1 MATVARRKTAALK
14 GAGRDDLVDPPEV
27 GPAARLVLLELART
41 ALAKATGSRGT
52 GAGAQP
58 QAQPTGTGNGGSAL
72 ACLDEPRA
80 VFVTLTI
87 DGHLRGCIGGLFPE
101 RPLRVAVARA
111 AVSAALGDPRF
122 RPVTADELPRIH
134 LGVSILG
141 PLTPLDDPHR
151 FQPGVDGIVVDRLG
165 RVGLLLPEVADEFG
179 LDGRGMLDA
188 VCQKA
193 GLPRDA
199 WLDRSTRLLTFRTTR
214 FDGPAVN
221 VTG

>member
-1 MATVARRKTAALK
+1 VA
-14 GAGRDDLVDPPEV
+14 GDV
-27 GPAARLVLLELART
+27 GPEM
-41 ALAKATGSRGT
+41 
-52 GAGAQP
+52 
-58 QAQPTGTGNGGSAL
+58 

-87 DGHLRGCIGGLFPE
+87 DGQLRGCIGGLLPE

-111 AVSAALGDPRF
+111 AVSAALDDPRF
-122 RPVTADELPRIH
+122 RPVTAHELPRIH

-141 PLTPLDDPHR
+141 PLTPLDDPDR
-151 FQPGVDGIVVDRLG
+151 FRPGVDGIVVDRLG
-165 RVGLLLPEVADEFG
+165 RIGLLLPEVADEFG

-199 WLDRSTRLLTFRTTR
+199 WLDRSTRLLTFRTIR
-214 FDGPAVN
+214 FDGPAAH